1 VALYLV
7 TGGAGFIG
15 SHIVETLV
23 LRGERVRV
31 LDNFTTG
38 KRDNVQH
45 LPVEVIEGDIRHL
58 EVVRMATRG
67 VDFVIHQAAVVSVT
81 QSVSDPLSTHEVNV
95 TGTFNVLMAARESV
109 VKRVVFA
116 SSCAVYGDNDALPLQ
131 ETAELRPKSP
141 YAISKL
147 MGELYCRA
155 YTQMFGLP
163 TVCLRYFNIYGPR
176 QDPNGEYA
184 AVIAKF
190 AQRMKAG
197 QPPII
202 YGDGLQT
209 RDFVHVSDVV
219 RANLQACEAER
230 AIGEVFNIA
239 AGQGVSLL
247 DLVDTLNQL
256 GNAQIYPQFAGP
268 RIGDIS
274 HSTGDAN
281 RIAALLGFRTEMPLE
296 RGLRQLHDE

>member
-1 VALYLV
+1 MALYLV

-131 ETAELRPKSP
+131 ETAEYVLSR
-141 YAISKL
+141 L
-147 MGELYCRA
+147 
-155 YTQMFGLP
+155 
-163 TVCLRYFNIYGPR
+163 
-176 QDPNGEYA
+176 
-184 AVIAKF
+184 
-190 AQRMKAG
+190 
-197 QPPII
+197 
-202 YGDGLQT
+202 T
-209 RDFVHVSDVV
+209 RS
-219 RANLQACEAER
+219 R
-230 AIGEVFNIA
+230 
-239 AGQGVSLL
+239 S
-247 DLVDTLNQL
+247 
-256 GNAQIYPQFAGP
+256 
-268 RIGDIS
+268 
-274 HSTGDAN
+274 
-281 RIAALLGFRTEMPLE
+281 
-296 RGLRQLHDE
+296 